1 MEKMNDIS
9 VSVIIPM
16 YNVEKY
22 IEKCASSL
30 LKQTLKDIEYIFV
43 DDCSTDG
50 TVSRLE
56 QVIQNYSARIHQ
68 VRILKNASNM
78 GSAAT
83 RNAGLAQANGMYIGW
98 VDADDWI
105 ENSMYVTLYNLAIK
119 TKADIVWCNYSLE
132 YEEKSVA
139 ISTFIESKNKSV
151 FLQKYLICP
160 MTPLWNTLIKKDLYF
175 NNKIIFLDGCD
186 MWEDYNVTA
195 KLYYFSQKSV
205 HSDIILYHYRQ
216 TNTNSMCKSGSNYKK
231 NMAKLKNAS
240 DVLDFFSNK
249 DMFPYVRKQLYHR
262 ILSAKQFFLYI
273 EKDIQ
278 SYISVYPQSNY
289 YILSNS
295 FYGLKA
301 KGIEWL
307 SVKLYL
313 LIIRLSNISI

>member
-1 MEKMNDIS
+1 MNNIS

-30 LKQTLKDIEYIFV
+30 FEQTLDDIEYIFV

-56 QVIQNYSARIHQ
+56 QVIQNYPARIHQ

-83 RNAGLAQANGMYIGW
+83 RNAGLSQANGMYIGW
-98 VDADDWI
+98 VDADDWT

-132 YEEKSVA
+132 YEEKSLAV
-139 ISTFIESKNKSV
+139 STFIESKNKTD
-151 FLQKYLICP
+151 FLQKYLNYP

-175 NNKIIFLDGCD
+175 SNKIAFLDGYD

-205 HSDIILYHYRQ
+205 HCDMILYHYRQ
-216 TNTNSMCKSGSNYKK
+216 TNADSMCKGKATYKK
-231 NMAKLKNAS
+231 NVAKVKNAS
-240 DVLDFFSNK
+240 EVLEFFSSN
-249 DMFPYVRKQLYHR
+249 DMFPYVRKQIYCK
-262 ILSAKQFFLYI
+262 ILCAKQFYLYT
-273 EKDIQ
+273 EKDIR
-278 SYISVYPQSNY
+278 SYVNTCSTSNQ

-295 FYGLKA
+295 LYGLKA
-301 KGIEWL
+301 KAIEWL

>member
-1 MEKMNDIS
+1 MEKMKNIS

-30 LKQTLKDIEYIFV
+30 LEQTLDDIEYIFV

-50 TVSRLE
+50 TINRLE
-56 QVIQNYSARIHQ
+56 HVIQSYPARIHQ
-68 VRILKNASNM
+68 VRILKNVENK

-83 RNAGLAQANGMYIGW
+83 RNVGLSQANGMYIGW

-105 ENSMYVTLYNLAIK
+105 ENSMYVTLYNVAIK

-132 YEEKSVA
+132 YEDKSLAV
-139 ISTFIESKNKSV
+139 STFIDSKNKSI
-151 FLQKYLICP
+151 FLQKYLNSP

-175 NNKIIFLDGCD
+175 SNEIAFLDGYD
-186 MWEDYNVTA
+186 MWEDYNVTT
-195 KLYYFSQKSV
+195 KLYYFSQRIV
-205 HSDIILYHYRQ
+205 HSDVILYHYRQ
-216 TNTNSMCKSGSNYKK
+216 TNTDSMCKSESTHKK
-231 NMAKLKNAS
+231 NIAKLKNAS
-240 DVLDFFSNK
+240 DVLDFFSAK

-262 ILSAKQFFLYI
+262 IVYAKQFFLYI

-278 SYISVYPQSNY
+278 SYVSIYPQSNH

-301 KGIEWL
+301 KIIEWL
-307 SVKLYL
+307 SVKLYS
-313 LIIRLSNISI
+313 LIIRLSNICI

>member
-1 MEKMNDIS
+1 
-9 VSVIIPM
+9 M

-30 LKQTLKDIEYIFV
+30 LEQTLDDIEYIFV

-50 TVSRLE
+50 TINRLE
-56 QVIQNYSARIHQ
+56 HVIQSYPARIHQ
-68 VRILKNASNM
+68 VKILKKLVNM

-83 RNAGLAQANGMYIGW
+83 RNAGLSQANGMYIGW

-105 ENSMYVTLYNLAIK
+105 ENSMYASLYNVAIK

-132 YEEKSVA
+132 CEDKSLAV
-139 ISTFIESKNKSV
+139 STFIESKNKPV
-151 FLQKYLICP
+151 FLQKYFNFQ

-175 NNKIIFLDGCD
+175 GNEIAFLDGCD
-186 MWEDYNVTA
+186 MWEDYNVTT

-216 TNTNSMCKSGSNYKK
+216 TNTNSMCNSRPNHKINI
-231 NMAKLKNAS
+231 AKLKNAS

-249 DMFPYVRKQLYHR
+249 DIFPYVRKQLYHR

-278 SYISVYPQSNY
+278 SYVSICPKSNH